1 MFAIFRYR
9 NAGREVINVLKKHCN
24 KIERASVDE
33 AYLDITQIV
42 ENRMAATS
50 TSSIDLLE
58 KLSNTYVVGYS
69 ECDDNN
75 EGREVIVIY
84 NVIYNISCC

>member
-1 MFAIFRYR
+1 MQQIIQIFVFLRYR
-9 NAGREVINVLKKHCN
+9 KAGKEVLDVLKKHCN

-42 ENRMAATS
+42 ENRMAATPTFS
-50 TSSIDLLE
+50 TDLQK

-69 ECDDNN
+69 ESDEND
-75 EGREVIVIY
+75 EGEEFIKRLRS
-84 NVIYNISCC
+84 N